1 MVLLSLKVMTKV
13 IFFILSL
20 FLYSN
25 AYSESTVKAGD
36 SLIWDSENKS
46 YTATGSVE
54 FSNDTF
60 IAFSEKMIAQ
70 YVEQGGKELFT
81 VVELFENVRI
91 ELKDEI
97 FQGDYAIYTRD
108 DNIIKLTGDVSI
120 QSPTRLLTGHEL
132 IPEDQLP
139 IKLTS
144 HTPCFRSEA
153 GSYGRD
159 TKGLIR
165 QHQFEKIELFK
176 ISHPDSSMTELDG
189 LLENAEEILQLLEL
203 PYQVVQLCAGD
214 IGFSSCKTFD
224 IEVWMPS
231 QNKYREISSCSNF
244 SDFQARRSN
253 IKIKT
258 KDGKYFAHTINGS
271 GLAVGRTLIA
281 LLENRY
287 DGSNIIKLPKA
298 LEPYL
303 GSLDLEI

>member
-1 MVLLSLKVMTKV
+1 MTKV

-20 FLYSN
+20 FFYSN

-108 DNIIKLTGDVSI
+108 DNTIKLTGDVSI

-132 IPEDQLP
+132 IADIDNNKRILNSANDESLV
-139 IKLTS
+139 
-144 HTPCFRSEA
+144 EV
-153 GSYGRD
+153 
-159 TKGLIR
+159 
-165 QHQFEKIELFK
+165 
-176 ISHPDSSMTELDG
+176 
-189 LLENAEEILQLLEL
+189 LLENNAE
-203 PYQVVQLCAGD
+203 
-214 IGFSSCKTFD
+214 
-224 IEVWMPS
+224 
-231 QNKYREISSCSNF
+231 N
-244 SDFQARRSN
+244 
-253 IKIKT
+253 
-258 KDGKYFAHTINGS
+258 
-271 GLAVGRTLIA
+271 
-281 LLENRY
+281 
-287 DGSNIIKLPKA
+287 
-298 LEPYL
+298 
-303 GSLDLEI
+303 

>member
-1 MVLLSLKVMTKV
+1 MVLLSLKVMIKV

-108 DNIIKLTGDVSI
+108 DNTIKLTGDVSI

-132 IPEDQLP
+132 IADIDNNKRILNSANDESLV
-139 IKLTS
+139 
-144 HTPCFRSEA
+144 EV
-153 GSYGRD
+153 
-159 TKGLIR
+159 
-165 QHQFEKIELFK
+165 
-176 ISHPDSSMTELDG
+176 
-189 LLENAEEILQLLEL
+189 LLENNA
-203 PYQVVQLCAGD
+203 D
-214 IGFSSCKTFD
+214 
-224 IEVWMPS
+224 
-231 QNKYREISSCSNF
+231 N
-244 SDFQARRSN
+244 
-253 IKIKT
+253 
-258 KDGKYFAHTINGS
+258 
-271 GLAVGRTLIA
+271 
-281 LLENRY
+281 
-287 DGSNIIKLPKA
+287 
-298 LEPYL
+298 
-303 GSLDLEI
+303 

>member
-1 MVLLSLKVMTKV
+1 MTKV

-25 AYSESTVKAGD
+25 AYSESIVKAGD

-108 DNIIKLTGDVSI
+108 DNTIKLTGDVSI

-132 IPEDQLP
+132 IADIDNNKRILNSANDESLV
-139 IKLTS
+139 
-144 HTPCFRSEA
+144 EV
-153 GSYGRD
+153 
-159 TKGLIR
+159 
-165 QHQFEKIELFK
+165 
-176 ISHPDSSMTELDG
+176 
-189 LLENAEEILQLLEL
+189 LLENNA
-203 PYQVVQLCAGD
+203 D
-214 IGFSSCKTFD
+214 
-224 IEVWMPS
+224 
-231 QNKYREISSCSNF
+231 N
-244 SDFQARRSN
+244 
-253 IKIKT
+253 
-258 KDGKYFAHTINGS
+258 
-271 GLAVGRTLIA
+271 
-281 LLENRY
+281 
-287 DGSNIIKLPKA
+287 
-298 LEPYL
+298 
-303 GSLDLEI
+303 